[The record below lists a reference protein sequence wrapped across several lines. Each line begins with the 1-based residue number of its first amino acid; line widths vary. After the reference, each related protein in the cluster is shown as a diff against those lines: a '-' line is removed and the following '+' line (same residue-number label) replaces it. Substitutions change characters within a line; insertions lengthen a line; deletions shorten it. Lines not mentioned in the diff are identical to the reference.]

1 VTKILLYQ
9 RFNSVAVSF
18 RAYRQRFN
26 GVSGNG
32 LLSIGQLGE
41 YPSGVAEALLRTA
54 VEAVRLPAT

>member
-1 VTKILLYQ
+1 MTKILLYQ
-9 RFNSVAVSF
+9 RFNSVSVSF

-26 GVSGNG
+26 GVPGNG

-41 YPSGVAEALLRTA
+41 YPSGVAEALLGTA